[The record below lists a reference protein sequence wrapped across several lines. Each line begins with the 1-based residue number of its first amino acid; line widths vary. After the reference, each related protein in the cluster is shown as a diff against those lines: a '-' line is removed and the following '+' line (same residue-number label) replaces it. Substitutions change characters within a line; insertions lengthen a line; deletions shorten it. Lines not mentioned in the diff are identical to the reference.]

1 MDFNLSEKEIIY
13 ILNCI
18 SITLNFIEWHT
29 YEEKERIK
37 MYFNYE
43 NYYEYYNDLELL
55 HRVIS
60 LSANKEIY
68 GIRNQVYFKGQE
80 EYLLKR
86 NFDFLKKRKTIKNN
100 FG

>member
-1 MDFNLSEKEIIY
+1 
-13 ILNCI
+13 
-18 SITLNFIEWHT
+18 
-29 YEEKERIK
+29 